1 MRMPASVL
9 ETSFKEFVV
18 ASAVTTTSMNVAS
31 RLTPVPAPQLSLP
44 KINIKPEQILIGIA
58 ALLLILWVLNEV
70 KKSREEK
77 EKNSFSELSKK
88 KLIS

>member
-9 ETSFKEFVV
+9 ETSFKEFV
-18 ASAVTTTSMNVAS
+18 AATAVTATSMNVAS

-44 KINIKPEQILIGIA
+44 KINVKPEHILIGIA

-77 EKNSFSELSKK
+77 EKRILLANSQRRS
-88 KLIS
+88 